1 MAGEWAFPV
10 AGANDWNRGSW
21 MPDTLTHRGRTHAA
35 IDVYAKR
42 GSAVVAPVAG
52 VVIAVGIDTAVGGN
66 WVQYRGDDG
75 ITYYF
80 AHMDRPSGVRKGQ
93 RVSAKS
99 YLGAVGN
106 SGSASSTS
114 PHLHFSMKFRG
125 QPVNPVNW
133 FERGT
138 QLDPAQYDHFQYDDA
153 FNASAT
159 DPFFV
164 GGPGSTQPETAPI
177 RDTVA
182 QMLEAISNSV
192 AGGQRSGLVS
202 DDVTDLT
209 QPGGDGLE
217 LPTVEEEGIA
227 P

>member
-1 MAGEWAFPV
+1 M
-10 AGANDWNRGSW
+10 
-21 MPDTLTHRGRTHAA
+21 
-35 IDVYAKR
+35 
-42 GSAVVAPVAG
+42 
-52 VVIAVGIDTAVGGN
+52 
-66 WVQYRGDDG
+66 QYRGDDG

-138 QLDPAQYDHFQYDDA
+138 QLDPAQYDQFQYDDA
-153 FNASAT
+153 FRGAAT

-164 GGPGSTQPETAPI
+164 GGPGATQPDTAPI
-177 RDTVA
+177 RDTVG
-182 QMLEAISNSV
+182 QMLDAISNSV
-192 AGGQRSGLVS
+192 AGGQRSGPVGDEVTELGVPG
-202 DDVTDLT
+202 DDEI
-209 QPGGDGLE
+209 E
-217 LPTVEEEGIA
+217 LPTVEEEGLV